1 MKYAIVE
8 SQCLSSQHVHL
19 LQHLSSVQPPTA
31 SRSLKGSGAPRRGS
45 LDIPEPA
52 CAGWLG
58 IHSASASLD
67 CINIYIYIYISLAV
81 KTHVCKHYCGFSDC
95 CCRTTAIRLSFC
107 GLLREQKHQNEETS
121 PQTSKPSARE
131 RRGVNIA
138 SAKNPRLLQGSDG
151 SSCGGSND
159 GSDAAIAAAITA
171 TTAAAAAAAMRV
183 VIATTMTTS
192 TATVAKTATT
202 SATKTHKTS
211 AARKASASEGKDASA
226 RATAAAAIN
235 HAAHSLL
242 NVKRYQS
249 SCGTK

>member
-1 MKYAIVE
+1 MFICFSIYPQSNHPRHPGASKEVE
-8 SQCLSSQHVHL
+8 HPVGAHSTFLNQRVLAGLGYIVHL
-19 LQHLSSVQPPTA
+19 HHWIA
-31 SRSLKGSGAPRRGS
+31 
-45 LDIPEPA
+45 D
-52 CAGWLG
+52 
-58 IHSASASLD
+58 
-67 CINIYIYIYISLAV
+67 IYIYIYISLAV